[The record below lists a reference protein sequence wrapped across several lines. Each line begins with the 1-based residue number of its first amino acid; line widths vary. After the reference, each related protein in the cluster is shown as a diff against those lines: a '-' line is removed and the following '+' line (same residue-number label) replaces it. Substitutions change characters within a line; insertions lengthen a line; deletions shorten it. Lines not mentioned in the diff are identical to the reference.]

1 MRLAEVF
8 KDGTLGHIYT
18 PEELESY
25 DVNALLG
32 IENPEF
38 EYKECPECVETGWLY
53 EDGAFVPPPEP
64 EIAPPTLEEAKIAK
78 LSEIAAAR
86 FAAETGGVVIN
97 GNGISIDTSRESQAL
112 ITGAALQATID
123 SAYSC
128 RWKTTNGFVEF
139 TSEMILAVAVAVRQ
153 HVQACFDR
161 EADLSELVDA
171 AATVEEIE
179 AVTWL

>member
-1 MRLAEVF
+1 MEYRANVFYSQEGNLEVWETKLEGYF
-8 KDGTLGHIYT
+8 T
-18 PEELESY
+18 EEEWQASH
-25 DVNALLG
+25 
-32 IENPEF
+32 
-38 EYKECPECVETGWLY
+38 
-53 EDGAFVPPPEP
+53 PEP
-64 EIAPPTLEEAKIAK
+64 EPEPPTLEEAKIAK
-78 LSEIAAAR
+78 LAEITAAR

-161 EADLSELVDA
+161 EADLSELVEA

-179 AVTWL
+179 AVTWAG